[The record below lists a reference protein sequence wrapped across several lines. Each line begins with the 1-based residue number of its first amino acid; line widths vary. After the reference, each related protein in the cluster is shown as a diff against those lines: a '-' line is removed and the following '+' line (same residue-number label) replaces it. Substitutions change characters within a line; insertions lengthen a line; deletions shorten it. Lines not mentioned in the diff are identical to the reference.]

1 MNNQSLEVK
10 SKNPVAAGI
19 TNTIGFLIFLFGL
32 IQFFF
37 MEFKHPWIILICC
50 IFFVGFLG
58 NAANNFHGEEYVKAR
73 EAAQAKAKE
82 EAEAARKASETDE
95 QRKAREAAEEA
106 RRAREDEARRARE
119 EREEARR
126 AREDEVR
133 RAREEREAALKAEK
147 EAKQNFVERI
157 QQRTSV
163 HVLRVTVVG
172 GTGWE
177 NDIERRFVLTADEK
191 NIYLSDDKLQEK
203 VIPLT
208 KLVNVEISGPGTVT
222 SGGGFGGGGFGLGG
236 FIVGAVAAGALNAL
250 TTRTNTETVV
260 FLQFTDSEIILLN
273 TEVNLDAMRIHL
285 SYLFQ
290 SIQRNKNLNSP
301 NIAKQLEQLSELR
314 KQGALTEEEYTN
326 AKAKV
331 IAKT

>member
-1 MNNQSLEVK
+1 MKNTAHIFSDCTDQPATTEQPPTEVGGFTRVAGDWK
-10 SKNPVAAGI
+10 STHYAPRV
-19 TNTIGFLIFLFGL
+19 
-32 IQFFF
+32 
-37 MEFKHPWIILICC
+37 
-50 IFFVGFLG
+50 G
-58 NAANNFHGEEYVKAR
+58 NAASSQIAWSSKTQR
-73 EAAQAKAKE
+73 SCKDEADRL
-82 EAEAARKASETDE
+82 EAGDFNLVIDSETDE
-95 QRKAREAAEEA
+95 QRKAMEAVKEA
-106 RRAREDEARRARE
+106 RRAIEDEARRARE
-119 EREEARR
+119 K
-126 AREDEVR
+126 
-133 RAREEREAALKAEK
+133 REAALKAEK
-147 EAKQNFVERI
+147 KAKQNFVERI

-177 NDIERRFVLTADEK
+177 IDIKRRFVLTADEK
-191 NIYLSDDKLQEK
+191 NIYLSDDKFQEK

-260 FLQFTDSEIILLN
+260 FLQLTDSEIILLN
-273 TEVNLDAMRIHL
+273 TEVDLDAMRIHL

-290 SIQRNKNLNSP
+290 SSQRNKNLNSP